1 MQNAENLF
9 WIGFA
14 AAGAAILFALI
25 QVWRIRK
32 LPRGLQE
39 EAPAQ
44 AALLGSL
51 KAYCLRQYG
60 AAVLAVAL
68 LFGVLW
74 GLARIG
80 MADRFLPYAFLSG
93 SLLPALTGL
102 LGLWVLAVAQLRTAE
117 AVEESLDKALKTA
130 LSAGTV
136 TGFLGI
142 GLALLELT
150 AWFFVLRYSMGYD
163 AARIAQIM
171 LSFGLGAAFLS
182 LFSRIS
188 VGVFSSGA
196 DLAAGSASKGSV
208 TLSLDHFHNPAAMAR
223 LTGEMAGGSV
233 GLSADLYSSFSLAV
247 LCAFALSTPAF
258 AGDGLGWSGMLL
270 PLSVAA
276 AGVLSSLIAT
286 FLIRIREGE
295 PLLNSVR
302 LASFCAAGLTAVI
315 AAPIIFFLMGT
326 WELWFSAAAG
336 CLAGFVL
343 PFWSQWS
350 SSGAHKPIQRLAAPT
365 ETDPASSLLG
375 GLSLGMRAAVLPIL
389 LMGGILLFAFLSA
402 GGSLALSLYETSYA
416 KGAYGVA
423 LCAVGFLSTAAM
435 TLSVNACGSVTGNA
449 LNLILMSDRD
459 DGAKARATLLSDLGA
474 SATSVGKAL
483 SGTGSTLT
491 VMTLLIC
498 WVILLRRESALPG
511 EALISPQLL
520 TVLLLGALLAFLF
533 ASLILSAVQRTGR
546 SAIKELRQ
554 QLRTTKGILSGKA
567 VPDHTRCTAAC
578 ANATLWNTLPSFL
591 LALAAIP
598 LTGALLGPAGAAGL
612 LLGLIAAGLALSVFL
627 TGAGSIWNNV
637 RRLLRADPH
646 ADEESDR
653 TRAAALSDA
662 VGAPL
667 RKAAGPSLTS
677 LIKLCATLAVALSAL
692 MVQWNLP
699 ALLG

>member
-25 QVWRIRK
+25 QIWRIRN
-32 LPRGLQE
+32 LPRRGQDE
-39 EAPAQ
+39 NPAQ
-44 AALLGSL
+44 AALWGSL

-60 AAVLAVAL
+60 AALLAAAL
-68 LFGVLW
+68 LFGALW
-74 GLARIG
+74 GLSRIG

-93 SLLPALTGL
+93 SLLPILTGF
-102 LGLWVLAVAQLRTAE
+102 LGLWVSAVAQLRTAE

-130 LSAGTV
+130 LTSGTV

-150 AWFFVLRYSMGYD
+150 AWFFALRYSMGYD
-163 AARIAQIM
+163 AARITQIM
-171 LSFGLGAAFLS
+171 LAFGLGSAFLS

-196 DLAAGSASKGSV
+196 DLAAGAASKGSV
-208 TLSLDHFHNPAAMAR
+208 TLPLDHFHNPAAMAR
-223 LTGEMAGGSV
+223 LTGEMAGGNV

-247 LCAFALSTPAF
+247 LCAFALSGPAF
-258 AGDGLGWSGMLL
+258 AGDDLVWSAMLL
-270 PLSVAA
+270 PLAVAA
-276 AGVLSSLIAT
+276 AGALSSLIAT
-286 FLIRIREGE
+286 FLIRVREGE

-302 LASFCAAGLTAVI
+302 LAGFCSAGLTAAI
-315 AAPIIFFLMGT
+315 AAPLTFLLLGT
-326 WELWFSAAAG
+326 WNLWFSAAAG
-336 CLAGFVL
+336 CLAGFAL

-350 SSGAHKPIQRLAAPT
+350 ASGAHKPIQRLAAPT
-365 ETDPASSLLG
+365 ETDPVSSLLT
-375 GLSLGMRAAVLPIL
+375 GLSLGMRSAVLPLL
-389 LMGGILLFAFLSA
+389 LMGAVLLFAFLSA

-416 KGAYGVA
+416 RGAYGVA

-435 TLSVNACGSVTGNA
+435 TLTLSAAGSVTGNA
-449 LNLILMSDRD
+449 LSLILMSDRD
-459 DGAKARATLLSDLGA
+459 DGAKARATLLSDLGSSVS
-474 SATSVGKAL
+474 SAGKAL
-483 SGTGSTLT
+483 SGIGSTLT
-491 VMTLLIC
+491 VMTLLVC
-498 WVILLRRESALPG
+498 WVILLRREGALPG

-520 TVLLLGALLAFLF
+520 TGLLLGALLAFLF

-546 SAIKELRQ
+546 TATKELRQ
-554 QLRTTKGILSGKA
+554 QLRTTKGILSGKTL
-567 VPDHTRCTAAC
+567 PDHARCTAAC
-578 ANATLWNTLPSFL
+578 AAATLWNMLPPL
-591 LALAAIP
+591 LVALAAIP

-612 LLGLIAAGLALSVFL
+612 LMGLIAVGLSLSVFL

-637 RRLLRADPH
+637 RRLLRDDPH
-646 ADEESDR
+646 ADEESAR
-653 TRAAALSDA
+653 SRAAALSDA

-677 LIKLCATLAVALSAL
+677 LIKLCAALAVALSTL

>member
-9 WIGFA
+9 WIAFV

-25 QVWRIRK
+25 QSWQIRN
-32 LPRGLQE
+32 LPRRLQE
-39 EAPAQ
+39 DDPSQ
-44 AALLGSL
+44 AALLGSI
-51 KAYCLRQYG
+51 KTYCLRQYG

-68 LFGVLW
+68 LFGGLW
-74 GLARIG
+74 GLSRIG
-80 MADRFLPYAFLSG
+80 MTDRFLPYAFLSG
-93 SLLPALTGL
+93 SLLPILTGL
-102 LGLWVLAVAQLRTAE
+102 LGLWVSAMAQLRTAE

-150 AWFFVLRYSMGYD
+150 AWFFVLRYSMGYE

-196 DLAAGSASKGSV
+196 DLAAGAASKGSV

-223 LTGEMAGGSV
+223 LTGETAGGSS

-247 LCAFALSTPAF
+247 LCAFALSGPAF
-258 AGDGLGWSGMLL
+258 AGEGLLWSGMLL
-270 PLSVAA
+270 PLAVAA
-276 AGVLSSLIAT
+276 AGVLSSLISV
-286 FLIRIREGE
+286 FLIRVREGE

-302 LASFCAAGLTAVI
+302 LAGFCAAGLTAAI
-315 AAPIIFFLMGT
+315 AAPLTFFLMGT

-336 CLAGFVL
+336 CLAGFIL
-343 PFWSQWS
+343 PLWSQWS
-350 SSGAHKPIQRLAAPT
+350 VSGAHKPIQRLAAPT
-365 ETDPASSLLG
+365 ETDPASSLLA
-375 GLSLGMRAAVLPIL
+375 GLSLGMRAAVLPFL
-389 LMGGILLFAFLSA
+389 LMGAVLLFAFLSA
-402 GGSLALSLYETSYA
+402 GGSLVLPLYEASYA

-435 TLSVNACGSVTGNA
+435 TLSLSACGSVTGNA
-449 LNLILMSDRD
+449 LGLILMSDRD
-459 DGAKARATLLSDLGA
+459 NGAKARAILLSDLGA
-474 SATSVGKAL
+474 STVSVGKAL
-483 SGTGSTLT
+483 SGTGSALT
-491 VMTLLIC
+491 AMTLLIC
-498 WVILLRRESALPG
+498 WVILLHRENALPG

-520 TVLLLGALLAFLF
+520 TGLLLGALLAFLF

-546 SAIKELRQ
+546 TATKELRQ
-554 QLRTTKGILSGKA
+554 QLRTTKGILSGKTL
-567 VPDHTRCTAAC
+567 PDHTRCTAAC
-578 ANATLWNTLPSFL
+578 ANATLWNILLPLL
-591 LALAAIP
+591 LALAVLP
-598 LTGALLGPAGAAGL
+598 LTGVLLGPAGAAGL
-612 LLGLIAAGLALSVFL
+612 LIGLIAAGLALSVFL

-653 TRAAALSDA
+653 TRAAALSDT

-667 RKAAGPSLTS
+667 RNAAGPSLTS
-677 LIKLCATLAVALSAL
+677 LIKLCAALAVALSTL
-692 MVQWNLP
+692 MIQWNLP

>member
-150 AWFFVLRYSMGYD
+150 AWFFALRYSMGYD

-315 AAPIIFFLMGT
+315 AAPITFFLMGT

-343 PFWSQWS
+343 PDWSQWS

-474 SATSVGKAL
+474 SAASVGKAL

-520 TVLLLGALLAFLF
+520 TGLLLGALLAFLF